1 MDSERL
7 KLWRGRAVRCA
18 PAGRM
23 RDGGALQRDIARE
36 VVSFMEKTDREPN
49 CLLIGHATLARIRED
64 LEETGNEADLADG
77 PGAWGPPVYL
87 GLQIRVSADHPFSY
101 DPILQIRRTRED
113 RQIKA

>member
-7 KLWRGRAVRCA
+7 KLWRGRAVKPA

-49 CLLIGHATLARIRED
+49 SLLIGHATLVRIRED
-64 LEETGNEADLADG
+64 LEETGNEGDLADG
-77 PGAWGPPVYL
+77 PDPWGPPTYL
-87 GLQIRVSADHPFSY
+87 GLQIRILADQPFSY
-101 DPILQIRRTRED
+101 DPILQVRRTGED
-113 RQIKA
+113 RQIRV